1 MKKFYTTVGIFKL
14 KKQEINKMY
23 PTVMLS
29 GKEYKLDVQEMT
41 VWASL
46 NWRIL
51 DYEQLF
57 SYYEEQEKKY
67 GLIFSRSFE
76 ETLNRLIVRG
86 LIAEGIGETEE
97 QALYNLI
104 SKLYIIPL
112 YQSAPIRIISFLRL
126 MLVHRVSFDKAKIIF
141 NFDRKTKNEKKI
153 MQLAFSAPMSTA
165 EIIKCV
171 DKNIDCILNEDD
183 VVEFLYDDRNITSE
197 NIAEMSRNLPA
208 TRSVISAI
216 SNLYLRKQI
225 LFERM

>member
-14 KKQEINKMY
+14 KNQEINKMY
-23 PTVMLS
+23 PTVILS
-29 GKEYKLDVQEMT
+29 GKECKLDVQEMT
-41 VWASL
+41 VWAAL

-51 DYEQLF
+51 NYEQLF
-57 SYYEEQEKKY
+57 AYYEEQEKKFS
-67 GLIFSRSFE
+67 LICSRSFE
-76 ETLNRLIVRG
+76 ETLNRLVVRG
-86 LIAEGIGETEE
+86 LIAAGVGETEE
-97 QALYNLI
+97 EALYNLI
-104 SKLYIIPL
+104 SRLYIIPL

-126 MLVHRVSFDKAKIIF
+126 VLVHRVSFDKAKIIF
-141 NFDRKTKNEKKI
+141 NFDRKTKNEKEI

-197 NIAEMSRNLPA
+197 NIAEESRTLPSA
-208 TRSVISAI
+208 RSVIAAV

>member
-29 GKEYKLDVQEMT
+29 GKECKLDVQEMT

-97 QALYNLI
+97 EALYNLI

-112 YQSAPIRIISFLRL
+112 YQSASIRIISFLRL
-126 MLVHRVSFDKAKIIF
+126 MLVYRVSFDKAKIIF

-153 MQLAFSAPMSTA
+153 MQLAFSTPMSTA

-208 TRSVISAI
+208 ARSVISAI

>member
-1 MKKFYTTVGIFKL
+1 MKAVVFTLGCKVNECESNSLISGLIERGYEVSDKL
-14 KKQEINKMY
+14 EYADLYIVN
-23 PTVMLS
+23 TCAVT
-29 GKEYKLDVQEMT
+29 KE
-41 VWASL
+41 A
-46 NWRIL
+46 
-51 DYEQLF
+51 
-57 SYYEEQEKKY
+57 EKK
-67 GLIFSRSFE
+67 SRQTVSRIKK
-76 ETLNRLIVRG
+76 LN
-86 LIAEGIGETEE
+86 
-97 QALYNLI
+97 
-104 SKLYIIPL
+104 
-112 YQSAPIRIISFLRL
+112 
-126 MLVHRVSFDKAKIIF
+126 DKAKIIF

-225 LFERM
+225 LFERI

>member
-29 GKEYKLDVQEMT
+29 GKECKLDVQEMT

-97 QALYNLI
+97 EALYNLI

-126 MLVHRVSFDKAKIIF
+126 MLVHRVSFEKAKIIF
-141 NFDRKTKNEKKI
+141 NFDRKTESEKKI

>member
-29 GKEYKLDVQEMT
+29 SKECKLDVQEMT

-76 ETLNRLIVRG
+76 ETLNRRG
-86 LIAEGIGETEE
+86 
-97 QALYNLI
+97 
-104 SKLYIIPL
+104 
-112 YQSAPIRIISFLRL
+112 
-126 MLVHRVSFDKAKIIF
+126 
-141 NFDRKTKNEKKI
+141 
-153 MQLAFSAPMSTA
+153 
-165 EIIKCV
+165 
-171 DKNIDCILNEDD
+171 
-183 VVEFLYDDRNITSE
+183 
-197 NIAEMSRNLPA
+197 
-208 TRSVISAI
+208 SVI
-216 SNLYLRKQI
+216 
-225 LFERM
+225 